1 MRVLQTGRSL
11 TRLAREAHPGAN
23 LPDLFRLAEPGVP
36 LQYDLLVENPAL
48 LVVLE
53 HVKTGVKLRGQILK
67 LPDREAAVF
76 LGSPWFANID
86 EMHAHGLDF
95 SDFALHDPIVDL
107 LQVLQLKDMSLS
119 DARRL
124 AETLD
129 HQRSELTLVNQQLSQ
144 QYDALREADERIR
157 QHETESHRL
166 AMIAERTDNAVVLT
180 DVNHKIQWVNSGFT
194 RLTGYKLAEV
204 EGGSPGKLLQG
215 PRTNKATI
223 RYMQEC
229 LDRGEG
235 FSAEVL
241 NYDRNGRKYW
251 VAIEVQSI
259 RDELGQLTNY
269 MSIGSDITKRRQTQ
283 RRLAAQSLASRIL
296 VESPGMK
303 QAAPRLLRTICE
315 QLEREAGVIWQ
326 VDREAWLL
334 RCAYTWSCGEPAFDG
349 FCAKNRD
356 IAFAMGHDLPGRC
369 WNTRAPQWVAN
380 VAHNENS
387 QRARLA
393 EEAGLKC
400 GWAFPIIADD
410 QVWGVIEI
418 LGSDEEEPD
427 GDLLHIVDGI
437 GNQVGQFIVRKNA
450 EEELRRDRDALAEA
464 KEAAEAASRAKSEFL
479 AVMSHEIRTPINGII
494 GMIELTLDTSL
505 APDQREQLSM
515 ARSATESLRAI
526 VDDVLDFSK
535 LEAGKLR
542 LDAAPF
548 SVRDTLSQA
557 VQTMAER
564 AKRKGLRVCV
574 DLQDSVPDRLIGDS
588 GRLGQVLLN
597 LISNAVKFTDRGEVR
612 ISVDAQRIGPR
623 QQKLHFVVADTGPGI
638 PANQQENIF
647 QAFEQVD
654 HSITRRFGG
663 TGLGLAI
670 CARLVRMMGG
680 EIWVESQFGAGSRFH
695 FHVALEDDPVSSNA
709 AHETQDSTR
718 VAEPLAAVPPE
729 LAVRVLL
736 VEDED
741 VSREV
746 AVRVLSRRGHAV
758 TSASNGRQ
766 ALALWEATSS
776 VFDVIVTDISMPEMS
791 GLELT
796 RAVRQREGSS
806 GKRIPII
813 AMTANAM
820 KGEAERCIAEGM
832 DGYIPKPIQRQE
844 FLKLIEQSCKQSPPA
859 PEAAPAPPAG
869 PPACDLKELLAA
881 YDNETSFVVRLI
893 NMFFAVYQEELPK
906 LREGVAAQDAREVAR
921 AAHRVKG
928 SVGNLK
934 GKTLQAVAKTLEMS
948 ARAGEVA
955 NLPALLIELEREFH
969 ALQQVLQKF
978 MNQFESK

>member
-1 MRVLQTGRSL
+1 M
-11 TRLAREAHPGAN
+11 
-23 LPDLFRLAEPGVP
+23 FRLAESGSL
-36 LQYDLLVENPAL
+36 LQYDRLVENPDL

-53 HVKTGVKLRGQILK
+53 HVGTGVKLRGQILK

-86 EMHAHGLDF
+86 DMHAHGLDF

-107 LQVLQLKDMSLS
+107 VQVLQLKDLSLS
-119 DARRL
+119 DARQL
-124 AETLD
+124 AENLER
-129 HQRSELTLVNQQLSQ
+129 QRGELTLVNQQLSQ
-144 QYDALREADERIR
+144 QCDALRDADERIR
-157 QHETESHRL
+157 QHETETNRL
-166 AMIAERTDNAVVLT
+166 AMVAERTDNAVVLT
-180 DVNHKIQWVNSGFT
+180 DVHHRIQWVNSGFT

-204 EGGSPGKLLQG
+204 EGRTPGKLLQG

-229 LDRGEG
+229 LDRGDG

-251 VAIEVQSI
+251 VAIEVQPI
-259 RDELGQLTNY
+259 RDEQGQLTSY

-283 RRLAAQSLASRIL
+283 RRLAAQSQASRIL
-296 VESPGMK
+296 VESSGMS
-303 QAAPRLLRTICE
+303 QAAPRLLRTLCE
-315 QLEREAGVIWQ
+315 QFERDAGQIWQ
-326 VDREAWLL
+326 VDREAWIL
-334 RCAYTWSCGEPAFDG
+334 RCVYTWSCGEAAIDK
-349 FCAKNRD
+349 FCSKNLEM
-356 IAFAMGHDLPGRC
+356 AFAMGHDLPGRS

-380 VAHNENS
+380 IAQSENS

-400 GWAFPIIADD
+400 DWAFPILADD
-410 QVWGVIEI
+410 QVWGIFEVF
-418 LGSDEEEPD
+418 GSDEEEPD
-427 GDLLHIVDGI
+427 GELLHIIDGI

-450 EEELRRDRDALAEA
+450 EEELRRDRDALAHA

-494 GMIELTLDTSL
+494 GMIELTLDTTL
-505 APDQREQLSM
+505 NPDQREQLSM
-515 ARSATESLRAI
+515 ARSATEALRAI

-542 LDAAPF
+542 LDATLF
-548 SVRDTLSQA
+548 SIRRTLNQA
-557 VQTMAER
+557 VQTLTER
-564 AKRKGLRVCV
+564 AKRKGLSVIV
-574 DLQDSVPDRLIGDS
+574 DVPDSVPDRLIGDP
-588 GRLGQVLLN
+588 GRLNQVLLN
-597 LISNAVKFTDRGEVR
+597 LISNAVKFTDSGEVR
-612 ISVDAQRIGPR
+612 ISVDSQQLGPR
-623 QQKLHFVVADTGPGI
+623 QQKLHFVVADTGTGI
-638 PANQQENIF
+638 PASEQDKIF

-654 HSITRRFGG
+654 HSVTRRFGG

-680 EIWVESQFGAGSRFH
+680 EIWVESQVGVGSRFH
-695 FHVALEDDPVSSNA
+695 FHVTLEGDPVSPLA
-709 AHETQDSTR
+709 ANVSPDGQDSK
-718 VAEPLAAVPPE
+718 VAGEPLAAVPPE
-729 LAVRVLL
+729 QSVRVLL

-746 AVRVLSRRGHAV
+746 ALRVLSRRGHAV

-766 ALALWEATSS
+766 ALALWEATSAS
-776 VFDVIVTDISMPEMS
+776 FDIIVTDISMPEMS

-820 KGEAERCIAEGM
+820 KGEAERCIEEGM

-844 FLKLIEQSCKQSPPA
+844 FLRMIEQSSRRPTVPEPA
-859 PEAAPAPPAG
+859 SAPPAA
-869 PPACDLKELLAA
+869 PPACDLNELLAA
-881 YDNETSFVVRLI
+881 YDNETSFVARLI
-893 NMFFAVYQEELPK
+893 NMFFSVYQEELPK
-906 LREGVAAQDAREVAR
+906 LRSAVATRDAREVAR
-921 AAHRVKG
+921 AAHRIKG

-934 GKTLQAVAKTLEMS
+934 GKTLQNVAKTLEMS
-948 ARAGEVA
+948 ARAGDVA
-955 NLPALLIELEREFH
+955 NLPQLFVELEREFH
-969 ALQQVLQKF
+969 ALQQLLQPF